1 VHDIGY
7 WFPET
12 TKWIV
17 VYDSNIS
24 WRASPDYED
33 KMAGKGPG
41 TGEKIIGMGP
51 AVRGDGPGEHQDH
64 QYWFVKALV
73 AEGQF
78 GYLPVN
84 SASIRPMLRPS
95 DTIPSWSTKKKWKI
109 VHEGGVGIRKS
120 PNYMDGDIGD
130 DGNPTVIFEYET
142 EFEGYAVPGNAGT
155 EVADEDIP
163 EMIKVS
169 DRISPSGEPF
179 IMYVPLNTMDGTQ
192 VCESLGEA
200 SAGGGGA
207 PPPASGYGAPP
218 TSGYGAP
225 PSGYGAPPPSGYG
238 APPSGYGA
246 PPPSGYP
253 GAGPP
258 SGGGWQQLAAP
269 DGRPY
274 WHNPAT
280 GATTWQNPMAPPTGY
295 GAAPP
300 SGGWTQY
307 TAPDGRPYWSNASGQ
322 TTWQNPMGGG
332 GYGAPAPAANPWTM
346 NYSNGRPYW
355 SNAQTGATTWERPYG
370 C

>member
-1 VHDIGY
+1 MNDASY
-7 WFPET
+7 WFPDI
-12 TKWIV
+12 TKWTV

-41 TGEKIIGMGP
+41 TGETIISP
-51 AVRGDGPGEHQDH
+51 VTAIKGDGPGECSTHD
-64 QYWFVKALV
+64 YWFVKAQV
-73 AEGQF
+73 SPGVFAF
-78 GYLPVN
+78 LPIN
-84 SASIRPMLRPS
+84 SSGKRPMLRPK
-95 DTIPSWSTKKKWKI
+95 DTIPSWSKKKKWKV

-120 PNYMDGDIGD
+120 PFYVDGDIGD
-130 DGNPTVIFEYET
+130 DGSPAVVFDCDT
-142 EFEGYAVPGNAGT
+142 EFEGFAVPGNGGT
-155 EVADEDIP
+155 EVGDQDIP
-163 EMIKVS
+163 EMIKVT
-169 DRISPSGEPF
+169 DRISPSGEPY
-179 IMYVPLNTMDGTQ
+179 IMYVPLNTLEGDQ
-192 VCESLGEA
+192 VCEDLGEVSGA
-200 SAGGGGA
+200 PDGGA
-207 PPPASGYGAPP
+207 APP
-218 TSGYGAP
+218 P

-238 APPSGYGA
+238 APPPSGYGA

-253 GAGPP
+253 GAPP
-258 SGGGWQQLAAP
+258 SGGWQQLAAP

-280 GATTWQNPMAPPTGY
+280 GATTWQNPMGGGAPPSGY
-295 GAAPP
+295 GGPP

-355 SNAQTGATTWERPYG
+355 SNSQTGATTWERPYG